1 MNNMA
6 NQINT
11 TVTVIA
17 QEGQSVTVNSPNGQ
31 QVTVSGRGQF
41 SITFTENAVNVIP
54 MDQYDV
60 EQEVEPL
67 PLPEVVAEVPI
78 PVVEFR
84 QWWAAQPGSFY
95 HSMDTLANSGKQSSG
110 QFSRGECVN
119 LVSLKIMNLNAY
131 NRIFE
136 RMNLPAREKTNL
148 QARIWRL
155 EKPELVRACNQRQRE
170 RYHRQIRERRL
181 AMV

>member
-6 NQINT
+6 NQLNT
-11 TVTVIA
+11 TVTILA

-41 SITFTENAVNVIP
+41 SITFTENIVNVIP
-54 MDQYDV
+54 NL
-60 EQEVEPL
+60 EEEEVEPL
-67 PLPEVVAEVPI
+67 PLPEEVAELPI
-78 PVVEFR
+78 PAVEFR
-84 QWWAAQPGSFY
+84 QWQAAQPGSFF
-95 HSMDTLANSGKQSSG
+95 HSIDTLANSGKQSSG
-110 QFSRGECVN
+110 QFSRTECES
-119 LVSLKIMNLNAY
+119 LLSLKIMNLNTY

-155 EKPELVRACNQRQRE
+155 EKPELVRASNRRQRE
-170 RYHRQIRERRL
+170 RYHRERRL
-181 AMV
+181 AMA